1 MVQLVKKV
9 LAEGLPKG
17 VCLNVNFPAK
27 ESFQGLKVCRMTYGR
42 WVDEIVTA
50 HHPRAYDYY
59 WVVGKY
65 QNDEPENADTD
76 QWALNHGYVAVT
88 PITMDVTAYEFLSK
102 IKHWEVE

>member
-1 MVQLVKKV
+1 
-9 LAEGLPKG
+9 
-17 VCLNVNFPAK
+17 
-27 ESFQGLKVCRMTYGR
+27 MTYGR

-50 HHPRAYDYY
+50 HHPRVYDYY
-59 WVVGKY
+59 WVVGRY

-88 PITMDVTAYEFLSK
+88 PTTMDVTAYEFMSK